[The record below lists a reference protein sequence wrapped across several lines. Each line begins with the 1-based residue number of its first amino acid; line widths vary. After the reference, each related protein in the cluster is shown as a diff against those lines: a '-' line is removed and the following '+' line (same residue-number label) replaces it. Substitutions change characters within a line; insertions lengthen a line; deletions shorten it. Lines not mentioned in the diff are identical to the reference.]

1 MSERS
6 FLGDMLNTLFERRR
20 SHSRV
25 SDNRS
30 IEEMCASLLDAEGEV
45 SGITLAQAIVD
56 RYARMSDTDRL
67 SFFRFL
73 NSGLEIDL
81 DALETAIAA
90 YKESGQAR
98 DYKAIAMQAE
108 PRRQELLRRLNQAP
122 GATLALVNMRTDLLR
137 AVKDEPEL
145 ARTDMDFQHLLRS
158 WFNRGF
164 LVLRQISWETP
175 ASILEKIVK
184 YEAVHAIRD
193 WEDLRRRLYPDDR
206 RCFAFFHPAMP
217 DEPLIFVEVALTQ
230 LVPESIQ
237 SVLTDDRELRRAHD
251 TKVAVFYSIS
261 NCQAGLKGISF
272 GNLLIK
278 QVVAELRQELPG
290 LETFVTL
297 SPIPGLMAWIKEQD
311 SPDHAAIRDGQAQT
325 EEIRA
330 AAVQYLL
337 SAKTQDGAPRD
348 PVARFHLGNGAQIYA
363 VHGAADM
370 SENGLQQSAG
380 AMVNYEYDL
389 NLIEQNHERFV
400 QDRAISK
407 SPGFKGETATAQKK
421 RRIPA

>member
-1 MSERS
+1 MSDRS

-20 SHSRV
+20 SQSRV
-25 SDNRS
+25 SDDRS
-30 IEEMCASLLDAEGEV
+30 IEEMCMSLLDAEGEI

-56 RYARMSDTDRL
+56 RYARKSDADRRSL
-67 SFFRFL
+67 FRFL

-81 DALETAIAA
+81 QKLEAAIAA
-90 YKESGQAR
+90 YKATGDAK
-98 DYKAIAMQAE
+98 DYKAIATQAE

-122 GATLALVNMRTDLLR
+122 NATLALVNMRTDLLK
-137 AVKDEPEL
+137 AVRDEPEL

-230 LVPESIQ
+230 SVPETIQ
-237 SVLTDDRELRRAHD
+237 SVLTEDRELRRAHD
-251 TKVAVFYSIS
+251 TRVAVFYSIS

-290 LETFVTL
+290 LETYVTL
-297 SPIPGLMAWIKEQD
+297 SPIPGLMAWIRDQD
-311 SPDHAAIRDGQAQT
+311 APGYAAIREGTAQP
-325 EEIRA
+325 EDIRA
-330 AAVQYLL
+330 AAVRYLL
-337 SAKTQDGAPRD
+337 SAKTPDGAPRD
-348 PVARFHLGNGAQIYA
+348 PVARFHLGNGAQIHA
-363 VHGAADM
+363 VHGAADV
-370 SENGLQQSAG
+370 SENGLRQSAG

-400 QDRAISK
+400 QKRAIAK
-407 SPGFKGETATAQKK
+407 SPGFKGDTAAAQKK
-421 RRIPA
+421 

>member
-1 MSERS
+1 MPQRS
-6 FLGDMLNTLFERRR
+6 FLGDMLNTLFERKRAP
-20 SHSRV
+20 SRV
-25 SDNRS
+25 SDARS
-30 IEEMCASLLDAEGEV
+30 IEDMCAALLASEGEV
-45 SGITLAQAIVD
+45 SGIALAQAIVD
-56 RYARMSDTDRL
+56 RYARMSDTERL

-73 NSGLEIDL
+73 NTGLEIDI
-81 DALETAIAA
+81 DVLEAAIAA
-90 YKESGQAR
+90 YKQSGHVRA
-98 DYKAIAMQAE
+98 YKAIATEAE

-122 GATLALVNMRTDLLR
+122 RATLALVNMRTDLLR
-137 AVKDEPEL
+137 AVQDEPEL
-145 ARTDMDFQHLLRS
+145 ARTDLDFQHLLRS

-230 LVPESIQ
+230 SVPESIQ
-237 SVLTDDRELRRAHD
+237 SVLTDDRELRQAHD

-290 LETFVTL
+290 LEVFVTL
-297 SPIPGLMAWIKEQD
+297 SPIPGLMAWVDEQD
-311 SPDHAAIRDGQAQT
+311 GPDHAAIRLGQARP
-325 EEIRA
+325 EDIRA

-337 SAKTQDGAPRD
+337 SAKTGDGAPRD

-363 VHGAADM
+363 VHGAADL
-370 SENGLQQSAG
+370 SDNGLQQSAG

-400 QDRAISK
+400 QERAISK
-407 SPGFKGETATAQKK
+407 SPDFKADSANTQKK